1 MDEYIQKIKEDFVSI
16 KTDKVLINE
25 EITYIGAIS
34 TLNGVILNL
43 QMEHITY
50 MDYGKYLAKK
60 LEDKGYLIK
69 YDYKHKEKILVFDCT
84 ISVPGLSIPISNTR
98 ENIYDYG
105 ADA

>member
-1 MDEYIQKIKEDFVSI
+1 MDEYIEKIKKDFVSI
-16 KTDKVLINE
+16 KTDEVLINE
-25 EITYIGAIS
+25 EITYMGVIT

-69 YDYKHKEKILVFDCT
+69 YDYNHKEKILVFDCT
-84 ISVPGLSIPISNTR
+84 ISFPGLSIPNTNTR
-98 ENIYDYG
+98 ENIYNYG
-105 ADA
+105 ADV